1 MMKQIKPIMIS
12 VLMALA
18 FLSTGCIF
26 AIGVD
31 RDQVDRSPKEGT
43 RPVKVYVDDQ
53 CKGNAPV
60 TVWLEAGRAYE
71 MTFKM
76 EGAPPRTFKI
86 RGGKRAGW
94 LTLDA
99 FAGFTP
105 VMLDKTTGAW
115 YPLNQDSVAAVLV
128 EEK

>member
-1 MMKQIKPIMIS
+1 M
-12 VLMALA
+12 LACFAAACLALA
-18 FLSTGCIF
+18 ASTGCFF

-31 RDQVDRSPKEGT
+31 GHDVDRSPKADT
-43 RPVKVYVDDQ
+43 QPVKVYVDGE

-60 TVWLEAGRAYE
+60 TVWLDGGQAYE
-71 MTFKM
+71 IAFKM
-76 EGAPPRTFKI
+76 AGAASRSFKI

-115 YPLNQDSVAAVLV
+115 YPLNQQSVDAVLV